1 MCPDLQSRLEEWCLD
16 ERADSSYSK
25 RNCLGYGGFLFLI
38 YIIDLPVAGILFT
51 ITDISDQRLY
61 EASQLL
67 HAQEREATARKRAEE
82 AEERRKDAD
91 ERRRSQGTLMFDLD
105 LEKAFIWLILP
116 TSSELLID
124 VTSHE
129 LRQPVSAILNCSAL
143 VRENLAKL
151 RNELCNCYL
160 GKSSFLPD
168 ETLLSVIDDDLDA
181 LDSIYQVISSVY
193 G

>member
-1 MCPDLQSRLEEWCLD
+1 M
-16 ERADSSYSK
+16 
-25 RNCLGYGGFLFLI
+25 FLI

-105 LEKAFIWLILP
+105 LEKAFI
-116 TSSELLID
+116 
-124 VTSHE
+124 
-129 LRQPVSAILNCSAL
+129 
-143 VRENLAKL
+143 
-151 RNELCNCYL
+151 
-160 GKSSFLPD
+160 
-168 ETLLSVIDDDLDA
+168 
-181 LDSIYQVISSVY
+181 
-193 G
+193 